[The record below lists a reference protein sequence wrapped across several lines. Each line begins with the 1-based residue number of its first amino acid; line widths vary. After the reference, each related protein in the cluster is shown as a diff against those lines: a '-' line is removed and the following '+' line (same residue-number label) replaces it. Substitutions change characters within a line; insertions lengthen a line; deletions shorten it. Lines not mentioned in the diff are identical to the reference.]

1 MRKEAQGDLGT
12 KSSEIAGYGR
22 PAPNRTMVVH
32 LSLNSP
38 RCSSPPPTTLQ
49 RFTRSARRTLT
60 HPTCMIKR
68 MASKLHLGQPKH
80 PDSSASSAASSYTS
94 SAPSVSILSHE
105 HRASISTQ
113 RTSLHEWVKDQAE
126 ALQQERPPQSD
137 AVPLEVRRSKGSY
150 RLTDFIIQRT
160 LGTGSFGRV
169 HLGESL
175 QPYSTLPTPCEEIFC
190 LNTSYSEGTPPS
202 RHSKWALRT
211 V

>member
-1 MRKEAQGDLGT
+1 
-12 KSSEIAGYGR
+12 
-22 PAPNRTMVVH
+22 
-32 LSLNSP
+32 
-38 RCSSPPPTTLQ
+38 
-49 RFTRSARRTLT
+49 
-60 HPTCMIKR
+60 MIKR

-94 SAPSVSILSHE
+94 SATSVSILSHE
-105 HRASISTQ
+105 HHASISTQ

-169 HLGESL
+169 HLGELLDSCL
-175 QPYSTLPTPCEEIFC
+175 TLPTSCEEIC
-190 LNTSYSEGTPPS
+190 LSHELFRGDATFKTL
-202 RHSKWALRT
+202 KWALRSVYAPILKVPGRVLRASDECLDRNFALQHRCGMSYRVRET
-211 V
+211 ALLSYLTIY